1 MTKAIYPGTF
11 DPLTLGHE
19 DIVRRGASAFSE
31 FVVAVSASGR
41 STLFSNEE
49 RVAMVQK
56 ALGKI
61 PNVQVISFSGLL
73 VNLCKKHKANVI
85 VRGVR
90 TFADFEYEAEMASLN
105 RQMSPKIDTVY
116 FSTSDALRSI
126 SGSRVREIAKLGGP
140 YGAFVSNTIA
150 ALIEKKMKSLAPN

>member
-19 DIVRRGASAFSE
+19 DIARRSAAVFSE
-31 FVVAVSASGR
+31 LLIAVSEGGR
-41 STLFSNEE
+41 ATMFSIDE
-49 RVAMVQK
+49 RVAMATK
-56 ALGKI
+56 AFGKI
-61 PNVQVISFSGLL
+61 PGVQVISFSGLL
-73 VNLCKKHKANVI
+73 IDLCKKHKASVI

-105 RQMSPKIDTVY
+105 RQMSSKLDTVY
-116 FSTSDALRSI
+116 LSTTDSLRAI

-140 YGAFVSNTIA
+140 YQSFVSKSVA
-150 ALIEKKMKSLAPN
+150 SLVEKKLKAIK